1 MATEAKSTRNT
12 SSSLTKAVYGA
23 EGGDQDV
30 FRIINAYFK
39 AQSSTN
45 LSGNKPYTKFRTG
58 IQDFLNVVGT
68 PPKTNIFNFP
78 ASATVEFGKNINPI
92 EPPDLNNIGI
102 CPDDKK
108 VLKVLRRSNISNSRP
123 AALNILE
130 HIVISSRDLYISA
143 GQNWKPI
150 SSAAHIPGDTIQFP
164 YFSKIKHIKQKELVI
179 LESLFLVCSL
189 YPDEIALTTEAQFNP
204 VKAHLMGIDLLPGA
218 GGGGALGGLAV
229 AAFQKV
235 NFCVKKLVSVFSYNT
250 IKAFKSFMLGAKIDG
265 HVRTLGNAAK
275 GLFSAGRVS
284 GLGAGTGGTRGKK
297 IYTIEEVLEKAINDW
312 NSSRSFFDQE
322 PFSEQTKTVC
332 FQKYLTGSLC
342 EVYTT
347 ETAAPG
353 AAAAAAVDIATFQ
366 AAAAAAAAA
375 PNPALNP
382 TTWPAGLFDYINRVL
397 AQTDARG
404 LFLAYSVNTLEK
416 LSILEDY
423 LRNAQGGAVPVN
435 QSNFCFFIGFL
446 NCLGDFI
453 NIDYG
458 ARARAAAAAGQ
469 IPAPPAPAGG
479 AAAAAAGGAG
489 LPGMLAAVTRRD
501 RANPIVGVNAEGV
514 KAYLKKAYDD
524 NMTAITHR
532 QIINKSFIRIISSWN
547 IFILNK
553 LKASE
558 IDRMFFTDTNTSI
571 TGLKRNFYEY
581 LAKLRNDY
589 NSINAPFN
597 AGNFLLISNSSA
609 DTEAA
614 QAAAVLQGQGPA
626 NFAAAVGLDKIQM
639 ATAIGTHIGAIPVA
653 ERRSRRNRRN
663 NRRNTRR

>member
-12 SSSLTKAVYGA
+12 SSSVTKAVYGA

-58 IQDFLNVVGT
+58 IQDFLNVARHS
-68 PPKTNIFNFP
+68 PKTNIFNFP

-123 AALNILE
+123 AALLILE

-164 YFSKIKHIKQKELVI
+164 YFSIIKHIKQKELVI

-189 YPDEIALTTEAQFNP
+189 YPNEIAVTTEAQFNP
-204 VKAHLMGIDLLPGA
+204 VKAHLMGIDLLPVAA
-218 GGGGALGGLAV
+218 GPAAVGGLVV
-229 AAFQKV
+229 AAFPQV

-265 HVRTLGNAAK
+265 HKRTSANFAK
-275 GLFSAGRVS
+275 GVLGMGFAT

-322 PFSEQTKTVC
+322 PFSEETKTIC

-342 EVYTT
+342 EVYSTV
-347 ETAAPG
+347 APAPG
-353 AAAAAAVDIATFQ
+353 AAAAAPLNIATFQ
-366 AAAAAAAAA
+366 AAAAAAGVV
-375 PNPALNP
+375 PNPALIP

-397 AQTDARG
+397 AENDARG

-416 LSILEDY
+416 LSFLDQY
-423 LRNAQGGAVPVN
+423 LGAAAGGPVPVN

-458 ARARAAAAAGQ
+458 AAARIIAARALLPPLPAG
-469 IPAPPAPAGG
+469 APPAAVWGR
-479 AAAAAAGGAG
+479 AE
-489 LPGMLAAVTRRD
+489 LLAVTRAD

-547 IFILNK
+547 IFTLNK
-553 LKASE
+553 LKAHS
-558 IDRMFFTDTNTSI
+558 IDGMFLTDTNTSI

-589 NSINAPFN
+589 NSINAPFK
-597 AGNFLLISNSSA
+597 AGDFLLISSSSA
-609 DTEAA
+609 DIEAA
-614 QAAAVLQGQGPA
+614 QAAAAL
-626 NFAAAVGLDKIQM
+626 AAPVAAAFTGAVGLRKIQM
-639 ATAIGTHIGAIPVA
+639 ATAIGTHIGAIA
-653 ERRSRRNRRN
+653 RARRNSRRNRRN